1 MLESIRVFDKELV
14 MGHINVYTL
23 RITPLSVAETEGM
36 FSTEE
41 GSQPRKLNGGH
52 SSLQPLFAIREIDPV
67 HRLGFPWVH
76 NILLSS
82 DFQTPPHSWLVA
94 FTLCGR
100 DTAFSFHP

>member
-14 MGHINVYTL
+14 MCHINVYTL
-23 RITPLSVAETEGM
+23 RTTPLSVAETEGM

-52 SSLQPLFAIREIDPV
+52 SSLQPLSAITEIDPV
-67 HRLGFPWVH
+67 HRLGFLWAH
-76 NILLSS
+76 NILLGS
-82 DFQTPPHSWLVA
+82 DFQPLPHSWLVA

-100 DTAFSFHP
+100 DNAFSFHP